1 MNKEVIFA
9 SLIGLAVGGAIGGF
23 SAYAFTKKKY
33 VSILNE
39 TVDNYEKLLSEAER
53 PFEDDVPDEYKR
65 YIPKDESDTSD
76 NDHKISEKD
85 KEIIKEKLRYN
96 NSKTISYNQ
105 MYNTPIKDII
115 DAQAESN
122 EGEPDSEELEESEE
136 EEAIEKSV
144 NIFEAVKKNVGRSP
158 VIVSEEDYNDILD
171 NHSDVWNVDNL
182 FLYNDGTVTTE
193 DDKVIDPEE
202 IERTLGGTL
211 EKYDFL
217 NSSEKTIYVK
227 NFELQTVYEIVK
239 INKPFIPN

>member
-9 SLIGLAVGGAIGGF
+9 GFIGLAVGGAIGGF
-23 SAYAFTKKKY
+23 SAYSFTKKKY

-39 TVDNYEKLLSEAER
+39 TVDNYEKLLNEAEQAL
-53 PFEDDVPDEYKR
+53 EDDIPDEFKR
-65 YIPKDESDTSD
+65 YIPNESVPND
-76 NDHKISEKD
+76 NDTKISEKD

-122 EGEPDSEELEESEE
+122 EGEQDSEEFEESEDE
-136 EEAIEKSV
+136 KAIEKSV
-144 NIFEAVKKNVGRSP
+144 NIFEAVKKNVGRGP

-171 NHSDVWNVDNL
+171 NHTDVWSIDNL

-193 DDKVIDPEE
+193 DDKVIDPKE